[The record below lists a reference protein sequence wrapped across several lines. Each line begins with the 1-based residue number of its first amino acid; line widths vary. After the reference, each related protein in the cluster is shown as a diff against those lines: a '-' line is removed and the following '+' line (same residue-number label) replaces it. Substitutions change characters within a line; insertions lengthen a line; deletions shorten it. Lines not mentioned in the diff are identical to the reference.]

1 MWNALK
7 NAFKIP
13 ELRDRIL
20 FTFLAL
26 AVFRLGVY
34 IPIPGINIQ
43 AWATYFGT
51 LSQGGAGG
59 FIGFFDVF
67 TGGAVEQFSI
77 FLMSVTPYINAQIM
91 LQLLTAVVPSLKEM
105 LKEGEEGKKKYARYT
120 RYLTIGLAGLQGFLI
135 SFGLSSNG
143 AIMALPS
150 RFLFVILATTTL
162 IGGTM
167 FLLWLGER
175 ITEKGIGNGISVL
188 IFGGIVARY
197 PASIAEIVVSLSPL
211 QWAILLAIALFTV
224 VAVIYVQMGERRIEV
239 QYARRV
245 TGRRVYGGVSTH
257 IPIKVNQGGVIPI
270 IFSSAIMMLPQFIAT
285 AFPVGSSGRSIME
298 TLFAQTSPLYILLYG
313 GMVFFF
319 TFFYSSLVFDVRE
332 VSDNIKNYGGY
343 IPGIRPGFSTQ
354 QYIQRVLNRVVFMGA
369 VFLVVIALLPLVMGG
384 VFGIRGLAIGGTST
398 LIAVGVA
405 IDILQQMETHLM
417 VRHYEGF
424 VKKGKLRGRR

>member
-105 LKEGEEGKKKYARYT
+105 LKEGEEGKKKNARYT